1 MEKRSTLKR
10 SALVLIFN
18 LSNHPSHHPL
28 FHLQPLNGFLASRAE
43 HDPVMQAADGASS
56 AGQGGERGR
65 GAHPCHGIGHCGEI
79 TSLIDSLDAIEI
91 SRVIGQV

>member
-1 MEKRSTLKR
+1 
-10 SALVLIFN
+10 
-18 LSNHPSHHPL
+18 
-28 FHLQPLNGFLASRAE
+28 
-43 HDPVMQAADGASS
+43 MQAAVGASS

-91 SRVIGQV
+91 SLVFGQVWATHGNDRLESQRKNFGKKRKTMEAEKKGKEEE